1 MTRPIDWRTYAKTL
15 EICLGR
21 DADEVAAIVRKALLI
36 YLHSRCIGDC
46 VRLADEVAAHVKQE
60 LMPQWGRPS

>member
-21 DADEVAAIVRKALLI
+21 DADEVAAFVRKALGI
-36 YLHSRCIGDC
+36 YIHARCIGDGE
-46 VRLADEVAAHVKQE
+46 RIADEIAALVRQE
-60 LMPQWGRPS
+60 LMPLWGRPS